1 MGKIETVKLFRF
13 SLVSLLVLC
22 VSIKQSMFFFFFLLF
37 LFFLLNNKIYRLV
50 LQVQNYKGIVVSLTR
65 KLY

>member
-22 VSIKQSMFFFFFLLF
+22 VSIKQSMVFFPSLSIFLLK
-37 LFFLLNNKIYRLV
+37 NKIYRLV